1 MLKYLLYLLYF
12 LIGISLGVWLFPE
25 LAQALPVAV
34 PAIIGN
40 VLVYGVLGG
49 LLFLGFFLWTVPKF
63 ESLIRKGEGLIMNR
77 NLSEIVFATLGM
89 IIGLLIAVLISL
101 LINTMDIPVFG
112 DIIPFVFAVVL
123 GYLGFQ
129 IGLKKFSEVLELLP
143 KGGTPKD
150 AGEAADGQKKFL
162 DTSAIIDGRIVD
174 VLKTGFVEG
183 ELIIPQFVLDELQL
197 IADATDPIKRDKG
210 KRGLD
215 MLNALQ
221 ELSKSVNI
229 MPVAYEKLDVD
240 HQLIELAKEED
251 GAVVTTD
258 YNLNKICQLHQI
270 KVLNVNELSD
280 AIKMVVIQGDTLDL
294 LVSKAGKEE
303 NQGVGYLEDGTMVV
317 VENGRKLINQ
327 TIKVEVTSVLQ
338 TNSGRIIFSKK
349 VS

>member
-49 LLFLGFFLWTVPKF
+49 LLFLGFFLWTVRKF
-63 ESLIRKGEGLIMNR
+63 EALMKNSEGLIMNR
-77 NLSEIVFATLGM
+77 ILAEIVLATLGM

-112 DIIPFVFAVVL
+112 DIIPFVLAVVL

-229 MPVAYEKLDVD
+229 MPVAYEKLDVE

>member
-1 MLKYLLYLLYF
+1 MLKYLLYVLYF

-25 LAQALPVAV
+25 LAQVLPVAV
-34 PAIIGN
+34 PAIVGN

-49 LLFLGFFLWTVPKF
+49 VLFLGLFFWTVPKF
-63 ESLIRKGEGLIMNR
+63 ESLIRRGEGLIMNR

-101 LINTMDIPVFG
+101 LINTMDIPIFG
-112 DIIPFVFAVVL
+112 DIIPFVLAVVL

-129 IGLKKFSEVLELLP
+129 IGLKKFSEVLDLFP
-143 KGGTPKD
+143 KGGVSKD
-150 AGEAADGQKKFL
+150 TGEIQGQKKFL

-229 MPVAYEKLDVD
+229 MPADYEKLDVD
-240 HQLIELAKEED
+240 HQLIELAKEEN

-280 AIKMVVIQGDTLDL
+280 AIKMVVIQGDKFDL